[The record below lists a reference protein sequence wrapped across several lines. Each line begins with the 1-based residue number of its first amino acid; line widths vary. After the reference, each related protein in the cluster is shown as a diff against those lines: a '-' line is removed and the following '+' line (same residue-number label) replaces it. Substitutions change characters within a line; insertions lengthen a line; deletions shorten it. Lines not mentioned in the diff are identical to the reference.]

1 MKNGNHFIISIHDE
15 KNRLLDFERISLK
28 TAKGSYNHFINFIKS
43 YGLENYKNNFNFGSV
58 ATTLKMQHI
67 SFEPYNEKTVFVKSF
82 DEFLTD
88 LNA

>member
-15 KNRLLDFERISLK
+15 KNRLLNFERISLK
-28 TAKGSYNHFINFIKS
+28 TADGSYNHFINFIKS
-43 YGLENYKNNFNFGSV
+43 YGLENYKHSFNLGGI

-67 SFEPYNEKTVFVKSF
+67 SFEPYNEKMVFIKSF
-82 DEFLTD
+82 DEFLAD